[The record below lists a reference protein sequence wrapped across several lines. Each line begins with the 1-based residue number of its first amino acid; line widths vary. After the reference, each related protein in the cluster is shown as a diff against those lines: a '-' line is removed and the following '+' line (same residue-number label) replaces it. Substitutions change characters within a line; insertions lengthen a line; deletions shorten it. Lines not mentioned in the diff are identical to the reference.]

1 MGEVRVDVLLVN
13 EGDFLLSKMGKM
25 QESEVRSLKI
35 NALVDTGAVMVL
47 LPQDVVETLGL
58 GKVEKAIVVLANEEK
73 IEMDVMGPIALT
85 IANRRMTTD
94 CLMGPPRCE
103 PLIGQLVLER
113 LDLVIDSLKRT
124 LTPRPESPYLPLLK
138 LK

>member
-1 MGEVRVDVLLVN
+1 MGKVRVDVLLVN
-13 EGDFLLSKMGKM
+13 EGDLLLSKMGRM
-25 QESEVRSLKI
+25 QKSDVRSLKI
-35 NALVDTGAVMVL
+35 NALVDTGAVMIL

-58 GKVEKAIVVLANEEK
+58 EKVEKAIVVLANEEK

-103 PLIGQLVLER
+103 SLIGQLVLER
-113 LDLVIDSLKRT
+113 LDLVIDPLKHT

>member
-13 EGDFLLSKMGKM
+13 EGDLLLSKMGRM
-25 QESEVRSLKI
+25 QKSDVRSLKI

-58 GKVEKAIVVLANEEK
+58 GKVERAIVVLANEEK

-94 CLMGPPRCE
+94 CLMGSPRCE
-103 PLIGQLVLER
+103 PLIGQLVMGR
-113 LDLVIDSLKRT
+113 LDLVIDPLKRT

>member
-1 MGEVRVDVLLVN
+1 MGEIRAKVILQNDRDI
-13 EGDFLLSKMGKM
+13 FLHEQGKIKKD
-25 QESEVRSLKI
+25 QIREVKI
-35 NALVDTGAVMVL
+35 DALVDTGAVMIL
-47 LPQDVVETLGL
+47 LPQDIVETLGL
-58 GKVEKAIVVLANEEK
+58 GKIEKAIVVLANEAK

-103 PLIGQLVLER
+103 PLIGQLVMER
-113 LDLVIDSLKRT
+113 LDLVIDPLKRT
-124 LTPRPESPYLPLLK
+124 LTARPESPYLPLLK

>member
-1 MGEVRVDVLLVN
+1 MGKVRVDVLLVN
-13 EGDFLLSKMGKM
+13 EGDLLLSKMGRM
-25 QESEVRSLKI
+25 QKSDVRSLKI

-103 PLIGQLVLER
+103 SLIGQLVLER
-113 LDLVIDSLKRT
+113 LDLVIDPLKHT